1 MRVALACDH
10 GGFPLKDEIVQFV
23 QEAGHEVVDL
33 GAYRLQP
40 ADDYPDFAEL
50 VARAVQQGEADRGIV
65 LCGSGVGAA
74 IAANKVA
81 GIRAGLC
88 HDTYS
93 ARQSVEHDNANVL
106 ALGARV
112 IGPEVAFEV
121 VGAFLG
127 ATFSGEARHVRRVGK
142 IEGIESRELKGMGN
156 ESG

>member
-40 ADDYPDFAEL
+40 ADDYPDF
-50 VARAVQQGEADRGIV
+50 
-65 LCGSGVGAA
+65 GAA